1 MPGVRMDGKLL
12 NQASGGVGHPQVGA
26 KEHMDRPWLA
36 QYPAGVPADIDI
48 GRFASLKHLLAV
60 TCARFAD
67 LPAYNSMGSVMTF
80 RQLDMASRDF
90 AAWLQNEAQLQ
101 RGDRV
106 ALMLPNLLQ
115 YPVALFGVLRAG
127 MVVVNLNPFYTAR
140 ELEHQ
145 LNDAGAEAIV
155 VLENFAH
162 TLAQVVKSTRLRAV
176 ITTQVGDLLPPF
188 KRLLTNAVVKHV
200 RKMVPPW
207 QLEGAVGFNRVLA
220 AGRTLAP
227 DDVALTHNDLAFLQ
241 YTGGTTG
248 VAKGAMLTH
257 GNMVAN
263 VLQVAAWMSPNLK
276 DGEETVVIPL
286 PLYHVFA
293 LTGCLSFFSKGAQT
307 VLIANP
313 RDMPAFLKALRE
325 TRFTAIIGVNTLFR
339 ALLDAPGFAD
349 VDLRPLKLAVA
360 GGMAVQHVVA
370 HRWRQRAGVPLVE
383 GYGLTE
389 TAPVAIANPVTIQEW
404 SGQIG
409 VPLPS
414 TEAAILDD
422 DGGLVAL
429 DQVGEICLRGP
440 QVMKGYWNRPDE
452 TNKVFTAEGWLRTGD
467 MGVID
472 ARGSIRITDRK
483 KDMIVVS
490 GFKVFPN
497 EIEDVLTKHP
507 GVLEAAAIGV
517 HDERSGEAVKVV
529 VVRKDPALTEG
540 DLIAHCQQNLT
551 GYKMPRI
558 FEFRVEPLPK
568 TTIGKILRRALRDGG
583 SAGPPAAPLAPTAAP
598 HD

>member
-1 MPGVRMDGKLL
+1 
-12 NQASGGVGHPQVGA
+12 
-26 KEHMDRPWLA
+26 MDRPWLS

-48 GRFASLKHLLAV
+48 HQFASLKDVLE
-60 TCARFAD
+60 TSCKRFSD
-67 LPAYNSMGSVMTF
+67 LPAYSSMGEVMSF
-80 RQLDMASRDF
+80 RQLDEASRAF
-90 AAWLQNEAQLQ
+90 AAWLQKVAGLQ

-106 ALMLPNLLQ
+106 ALMMPNLLQ

-127 MVVVNLNPFYTAR
+127 LVVVNVNPLYTPR

-145 LNDAGAEAIV
+145 LKDAGAQAIV

-162 TLAQVVKSTRLRAV
+162 TLEQVIGATQVRTV
-176 ITTQVGDLLPPF
+176 VTTQVGDLLPPL

-200 RKMVPPW
+200 KKLVPAW
-207 QLEGAVGFNRVLA
+207 RLASAVDFRQALS
-220 AGRTLAP
+220 AGRTQTL
-227 DDVALTHNDLAFLQ
+227 DEVGLQHGDLAFLQ

-248 VAKGAMLTH
+248 VAKGAMLSH

-263 VLQVAAWMSPNLK
+263 VLQVGAWMSPNLK
-276 DGEETVVIPL
+276 DGEETLILPL

-293 LTGCLSFFSKGAQT
+293 LTGALSFFSRGAQA
-307 VLIANP
+307 VLIPNP
-313 RDMPAFLKALRE
+313 RDLPAFLKVLRQ
-325 TRFTAIIGVNTLFR
+325 THFTAIIGVNTLFR

-349 VDLRPLKLAVA
+349 VNLRPLKLAVA

-370 HRWRQRAGVPLVE
+370 HRWKERAGVPLVE

-389 TAPVAIANPVTIQEW
+389 SAPVAIANPVTIQEW

-422 DGGLVAL
+422 DGGVVAL
-429 DQVGEICLRGP
+429 GEVGEICLRGP
-440 QVMKGYWNRPDE
+440 QVMQGYWNHPEE
-452 TNKVFTAEGWLRTGD
+452 TEKVFAANGWLRTGD
-467 MGVID
+467 MGVMD
-472 ARGSIRITDRK
+472 ERGSIRITDRK

-497 EIEDVLTKHP
+497 EIEDVLTMHP

-517 HDERSGEAVKVV
+517 RDERSGEVVKVV
-529 VVRKDPALTEG
+529 IVRNDPGLSEDAVL
-540 DLIAHCQQNLT
+540 AHCKQHLT
-551 GYKMPRI
+551 AYKMPRAI
-558 FEFRVEPLPK
+558 EFRSEPLPK
-568 TTIGKILRRALRDGG
+568 TNIGKILRRELRDGAAVTAQVVP
-583 SAGPPAAPLAPTAAP
+583 SQPPAPA
-598 HD
+598 